1 MTKAFHG
8 FGYLAALGLVV
19 AGFMVGSTALFGVI
33 LLVLSW
39 VPIVLWLL
47 SPLLLLMA
55 MLEGVVFILA
65 MGLIR
70 EGGVAKSWNITSALQ
85 LLLVSTSSSFRI
97 YELTYLLILGYI
109 NGMKAAKRRAV
120 LSGAAVAYR
129 FSLDPVQKR
138 VSREFLGM
146 CN

>member
-146 CN
+146 CH